1 MARNGYP
8 HMVLDHTVSTVR
20 EIYAERARRLSEIRT
35 RKQALAYQGKVQTAI
50 PRSFGPRPRK
60 SALKAQITD
69 IIELPTHRIENIL
82 FESRPGCLVTGN
94 LYIPKKLAGPAPGVI
109 GTCGHSATGKR
120 EGLYQGF
127 CQRLVRNGFV
137 VFIVDPFNQGERDQY
152 YDIPNRESVRAC
164 TRAHN
169 MMGKQLELL
178 GEWFGAWRTWDKVRA
193 LDYLLTRQ
201 EIDPTRIGLTGN
213 SGGGTMTTWTWA
225 YEPRFTMAAPSCFV
239 TSFLNNLENELPADS
254 EQYPPGVIGAGLDMA
269 DFLIA
274 RAPNPILM
282 LGQTYD
288 FFDRRGLRQAYEEVK
303 RFYQVLRAPSDSV
316 GLFIGP
322 HGHGYSRHNQ
332 EAMVSFFSRHSGKK
346 RVTRLSKV
354 EDLGDRLN
362 VTPKGEV
369 IPAGAK
375 PVFEMIRE
383 KAESLSTKRTKST
396 VSQLRAQ
403 LTRLLRLP
411 KRTSIPHYRV
421 LRASSFVGGRVARYA
436 IQTEG
441 HVRALL
447 HRHLDTPYTHSLD
460 IDKEIHLYLPHTSSE
475 IDMTEDKLA
484 LSLKRKGTVY
494 SLDTRGLGE
503 SLPDEGGKDFFE
515 AYGMDYMSNGY
526 GIMLGES
533 FLGRRVHDL
542 LTTIDLL
549 EDAGARRIHL
559 YGRGQGSLI
568 ALFVSVVDSRITS
581 VVLKNAPLSYRS
593 WANSPLVSW
602 PNANV
607 LRGVLKVFDLPDC
620 YRVLGKRLK
629 VIQPW
634 GPDMTPLT
642 GHALKKELSACNLS
656 RDLIEKS

>member
-322 HGHGYSRHNQ
+322 QGHGYSRHNQ

-383 KAESLSTKRTKST
+383 KADSLSTKRTKST

-411 KRTSIPHYRV
+411 KRTPIPHYRV
-421 LRASSFVGGRVARYA
+421 LRASSFAGGRVARYA

-475 IDMTEDKLA
+475 IDMSEDRLA

-593 WANSPLVSW
+593 WANAPLVSW

-607 LRGVLKVFDLPDC
+607 LRDVLKVFDLPDC
-620 YRVLGKRLK
+620 YRALGKRLK

-634 GPDMTPLT
+634 GPEMTPLT
-642 GHALKKELSACNLS
+642 GHALKTELSACNLS
-656 RDLIEKS
+656 RGLSG